1 MIVLFTDFGL
11 EGPYIGQVKAR
22 ILAEAPNATIIDL
35 FSDAPAHNPKA
46 CSYLLAAYVDAF
58 PSGAIFLAVVDPGVG
73 SNRAGVAVAAGGRW
87 FVGPDNGLFE
97 MAARRADS
105 AATWERK

>member
-35 FSDAPAHNPKA
+35 FSDAPAHNPA
-46 CSYLLAAYVDAF
+46 
-58 PSGAIFLAVVDPGVG
+58 PGQG
-73 SNRAGVAVAAGGRW
+73 SNYW
-87 FVGPDNGLFE
+87 FNRCF
-97 MAARRADS
+97 
-105 AATWERK
+105 